1 LNIIVAL
8 STGVLSG
15 GYAYSNAIDSWL
27 IYGFFSF
34 FSTLAVYNGQRLFKA
49 KSFEQT
55 PWLKWV
61 DENRSGLLIL
71 SVTSGIGACATLLLL
86 PKIEHVTMVLL
97 GWSGLISTLY
107 VLKIK
112 GMNMRQIPHLKI
124 HLIAI
129 SWVAVVIVFPAV
141 NESKEEALVWPAV
154 AHYIYVLAV
163 TIPFDIRDLKHDI
176 PEQRTIPQVVGVRG
190 SKFISIVLLLC
201 FPITMLYFVEPF
213 LLLNPW
219 FFISIF
225 VQIVLVLFMNEKRS
239 DIYCAGM
246 IDGSIALLGLSY
258 FLC

>member
-15 GYAYSNAIDSWL
+15 GYAYFNAIDSWL
-27 IYGFFSF
+27 LYGFFSF

-49 KSFEQT
+49 KSLEQT

-61 DENRSGLLIL
+61 DENRTGLLIL
-71 SVTSGIGACATLLLL
+71 SVISGVGACVTLFLL
-86 PKIEHVTMVLL
+86 PKIEPVTLVLL

-112 GMNMRQIPHLKI
+112 GTNMRQIPHLKI

-129 SWVAVVIVFPAV
+129 SWVAVVIVFPTI
-141 NESKEEALVWPAV
+141 NESKGEALVWSAI
-154 AHYIYVLAV
+154 AHYLYVLAV
-163 TIPFDIRDLKHDI
+163 TIPFDIRDLKYDI
-176 PEQRTIPQVVGVRG
+176 PEQRTIPQVVGINA
-190 SKFISIVLLLC
+190 SKFISIVLLVCFAVIMLC
-201 FPITMLYFVEPF
+201 CVEGY

-219 FFISIF
+219 FFVSIF
-225 VQIVLVLFMNEKRS
+225 VQMGLVLFMNEKRS
-239 DIYCAGM
+239 DIYCAGL

-258 FLC
+258 FLF